1 MRKPQIFWKNGFS
14 LAGNSEEALFPG
26 KAVVES
32 VLVGVETAF
41 SS

>member
-14 LAGNSEEALFPG
+14 LAGISEEVLFTG
-26 KAVVES
+26 KAAAESVVVE
-32 VLVGVETAF
+32 VETAF